1 MQHQM
6 ALVTV
11 SSRTFQLNN
20 ISESNIS
27 KLTRMRLNE
36 IQLEFLKVVTGRVFS
51 LPVPAPVIL
60 RFSGPITVKLT
71 PLLRICSF

>member
-6 ALVTV
+6 ALVTA
-11 SSRTFQLNN
+11 SSRIFQLNN

-36 IQLEFLKVVTGRVFS
+36 ILRQLKNQ
-51 LPVPAPVIL
+51 
-60 RFSGPITVKLT
+60 
-71 PLLRICSF
+71 